1 MAFVEVG
8 EGFAEIVRVDVGE
21 YLPEYLAV
29 FELVIGGDST
39 GELE

>member
-1 MAFVEVG
+1 VAFVEIG
-8 EGFAEIVRVDVGE
+8 KGFTEVVRVDVGE

-29 FELVIGGDST
+29 FKLVVGGDST